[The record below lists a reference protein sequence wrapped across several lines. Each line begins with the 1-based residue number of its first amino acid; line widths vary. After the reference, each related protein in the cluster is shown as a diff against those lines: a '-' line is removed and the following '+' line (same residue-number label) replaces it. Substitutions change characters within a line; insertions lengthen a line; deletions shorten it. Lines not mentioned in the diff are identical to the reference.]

1 MWFVL
6 LYYHIFFYS
15 QVDHGFD
22 TVYADDDNSDS
33 DRVPGTDPEEE
44 STDGGIH
51 QLSICQLEP
60 GGKDMMQSCY
70 DSDVQSEKS
79 DNNSIASVYA
89 DDDNSDPDYVPGT
102 DPHREKSTYGDID
115 QLTSVCQLE
124 PSGKDIMMQ
133 SCYDSDVQSE
143 ISEIIPNMNVTVQ
156 QPCTSG
162 NLRNIRVLKHNNIG
176 KKRKWDKKHSC
187 SY

>member
-60 GGKDMMQSCY
+60 GGKDMMQCCY
-70 DSDVQSEKS
+70 NSDAQSE
-79 DNNSIASVYA
+79 V
-89 DDDNSDPDYVPGT
+89 
-102 DPHREKSTYGDID
+102 
-115 QLTSVCQLE
+115 
-124 PSGKDIMMQ
+124 
-133 SCYDSDVQSE
+133 
-143 ISEIIPNMNVTVQ
+143 SEIIPNMNVTVQ

-162 NLRNIRVLKHNNIG
+162 NLWNITVLKQINSGFFSDASCFNSIL
-176 KKRKWDKKHSC
+176 KRGC
-187 SY
+187 SNMINTLFKTFSSLWYPWYKIFSLQITTALDYFEIV